1 MTQEGRCEERI
12 AILGAGISGLSL
24 GWLLSRMGKRVT
36 LFESTDR
43 IGGLARTFDWHGVP
57 CDIAPHRLY
66 TQDRTLVAMIE
77 SLVPLREHRRNSRIL
92 MKDKV
97 IADPIN
103 PIELILKFDPKTAA
117 RLILGFL
124 ARPKLPEDSFEALA
138 LNRYGR
144 GLYDF
149 FFEPYTKKMFGVPP
163 SEISVTWGREKLRSS
178 GLLDTIRRSSKT
190 FFSTFHYPADGGY
203 GQIAEA
209 MHAHIRGEVMLES
222 KVTGLERTENRV
234 TAIQYRRHGE
244 LHRFECDRVFST
256 LPATVLGRMLG
267 EDFKLRYR
275 GIELVYLHVKQPR
288 VMPYQWVYFG
298 DGDVVI
304 NRMAEFRN
312 FHDPEA
318 QVDNTVLCAE
328 VTAET
333 DRPVEDV
340 LSALERYRL
349 VDRSE
354 VDDVMV
360 LPEGFGYP
368 VYDRGFEA
376 VKARAETVLGA
387 YENLHSVGRNAEF
400 RHIEVD
406 EDLESALATVRRLY
420 PEAMPGAMSGA
431 RPDA

>member
-1 MTQEGRCEERI
+1 MIKEGSREERI

-24 GWLLSRMGKRVT
+24 GWLLSRIGKQVT

-66 TQDRTLVAMIE
+66 TQDRKLIAMIE

-117 RLILGFL
+117 GLIMGFL

-203 GQIAEA
+203 GQIADA

-244 LHRFECDRVFST
+244 SAPFRVRPR
-256 LPATVLGRMLG
+256 LQHPARHPARA
-267 EDFKLRYR
+267 DAR
-275 GIELVYLHVKQPR
+275 GGAQ
-288 VMPYQWVYFG
+288 
-298 DGDVVI
+298 
-304 NRMAEFRN
+304 
-312 FHDPEA
+312 A
-318 QVDNTVLCAE
+318 QVSRHRAG
-328 VTAET
+328 
-333 DRPVEDV
+333 
-340 LSALERYRL
+340 LSACEAAACDALPVGLFRRRRCRDQPDGGVPQLPRPGGAGGQHGALRRGDRRDRAARRGCPERTRAL
-349 VDRSE
+349 SVWSTGPRWTTCWSCPRASATRSTTA
-354 VDDVMV
+354 D
-360 LPEGFGYP
+360 
-368 VYDRGFEA
+368 
-376 VKARAETVLGA
+376 
-387 YENLHSVGRNAEF
+387 S
-400 RHIEVD
+400 
-406 EDLESALATVRRLY
+406 
-420 PEAMPGAMSGA
+420 
-431 RPDA
+431 RP